1 MKFKNVKTGTTY
13 YSIEIAKQNFCNS
26 ITRCMDC
33 ELSSKNNKKGVRCEE
48 FCNSEP
54 EMAAKIMGLEIIEEG
69 DDKMETK
76 KSYLAEILGLEEDE
90 VFGVECD
97 NYVYRI
103 HNGHREIQTYNGE
116 TWIDCASEDS
126 LADLINNR
134 DKIIKIK
141 RLTEQE
147 KKICDDCGAKW
158 VSRNNEEVWV
168 RLWSEKP
175 EFDED
180 GVHYKDLDWKKIIAL
195 ADYKLFESVK
205 PGDLIEV
212 K

>member
-54 EMAAKIMGLEIIEEG
+54 EMAAKIMGIEIIEEG

-90 VFGVECD
+90 VFRLEGRNID
-97 NYVYRI
+97 FRI
-103 HNGHREIQTYNGE
+103 HNGNREM
-116 TWIDCASEDS
+116 WSEYERKWTPS
-126 LADLINNR
+126 ACESELANIINKRN
-134 DKIIKIK
+134 KIVKVK
-141 RLTEQE
+141 RLTEHE
-147 KKICDDCGAKW
+147 KKICEDCGAKW
-158 VSRNNEEVWV
+158 VSMDDVGNSVC
-168 RLWSEKP
+168 LWEEKP
-175 EFDED
+175 VSASFCKNYSS
-180 GVHYKDLDWKKIIAL
+180 GSLIATFR
-195 ADYKLFESVK
+195 DSKRFPSVK
-205 PGDLIEV
+205 PGDCIEV
-212 K
+212 R